1 MSRRLISWMAI
12 MTVFAV
18 ASSACGKDGDGGETG
33 APPAAPTSTTEA
45 VGPDIAGLDF
55 VNGSEV
61 DLGDGWTLEPC
72 ESGPPLYCARH
83 GGETQAVIEL
93 QSAPVA
99 SYESMKKE
107 LDAGRSPIDA
117 LRAEA
122 AEFVAVF
129 EKDRPEGCGADYT
142 ITPFGPGAVT
152 VAGTPGI
159 VYGFDGK
166 QSGRHVERALLFS
179 TIDGATAHL
188 IGVTAIDDG
197 SCMDDGELSEF
208 TIDELTDLEP
218 KLMRAIAVSTLP

>member
-1 MSRRLISWMAI
+1 MSRMLAGWMTV

-18 ASSACGKDGDGGETG
+18 ASSGCGNDGDRGETG
-33 APPAAPTSTTEA
+33 APSAGPTTTTEPAAS
-45 VGPDIAGLDF
+45 DIVGLDF

-61 DLGDGWTLEPC
+61 DLGGGWILEPC
-72 ESGPPLYCARH
+72 ESGPPLFCARH

-93 QSAPVA
+93 RSAPVA
-99 SYESMKKE
+99 SYSSMKKE

-122 AEFVAVF
+122 AEFVSVF
-129 EKDRPEGCGADYT
+129 EKDRPEGCGASYT
-142 ITPFGPGAVT
+142 ITPFGPETVT
-152 VAGTPGI
+152 VAGAPGI
-159 VYGFDGK
+159 VYGFDGE
-166 QSGRHVERALLFS
+166 QDGRHVERALLYS

-197 SCMDDGELSEF
+197 SCMDDGELFEF

-218 KLMRAIAVSTLP
+218 KLMRVIAASTLS